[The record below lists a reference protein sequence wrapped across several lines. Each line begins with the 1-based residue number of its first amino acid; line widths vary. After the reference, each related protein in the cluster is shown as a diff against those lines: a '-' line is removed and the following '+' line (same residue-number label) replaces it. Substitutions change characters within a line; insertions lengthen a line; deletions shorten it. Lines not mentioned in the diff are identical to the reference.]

1 MSKTSTEAI
10 LPSPNTVTGRI
21 FVQHL
26 NGVLTDKI
34 GRSSTFLKKF
44 WDRYPQGQ
52 AVVNGNVFEHLVSV
66 LLYRQNIRPLYQQ
79 VNIAFVP
86 NVIFDLA
93 VYTEKHGPVVL
104 SLKTSLRER
113 YKQVDLEGTVLKNV
127 HRRARTFLVTADR
140 EEARNVNR
148 KIDSHEVQGIEKV
161 IYAFGKDM
169 DDLVFELRDLK
180 MTEPG
185 TADILQQIR
194 KLT

>member
-1 MSKTSTEAI
+1 MSETAAASI
-10 LPSPNTVTGRI
+10 LPSPNTVTGQVFIR
-21 FVQHL
+21 HL
-26 NGVLTDKI
+26 DGVMTHKI
-34 GRSSTFLKKF
+34 GKSSSFLKKF

-79 VNIAFVP
+79 VSVAFVP

-93 VYTEKHGPVVL
+93 VYTEEYGPVVL

-127 HRRARTFLVTADR
+127 HRRARTFLITADKD
-140 EEARNVNR
+140 EARNVNR

-180 MTEPG
+180 MKEPG
-185 TADILQQIR
+185 TADILQQVR
-194 KLT
+194 KLV